1 MTKLS
6 VSIPDDIYKAV
17 LNSIPEGTPFSQ
29 GLTALIRKALGLTD
43 DPKHPIIMSNTIGI
57 TEVTPEIRMLL
68 QSIVREEIKAAL
80 DNKKTPE
87 DDKEIEP
94 IPREQDNID
103 NEWITQSEIVKM
115 LPNTILIHTRK
126 SKVSKAV
133 AAGKLVTNGLRKSEC
148 RIQRKSAE
156 AWITEVTK

>member
-43 DPKHPIIMSNTIGI
+43 DPKHPIIIGNTTSI
-57 TEVTPEIRMLL
+57 TEVTPEIRMMI
-68 QSIVREEIKAAL
+68 QSMIREEVKVAL
-80 DNKKTPE
+80 DNHKAPAGNTEISPE
-87 DDKEIEP
+87 TREPEI
-94 IPREQDNID
+94 IN
-103 NEWITQSEIVKM
+103 NEWITQTEIVKM
-115 LPNTILIHTRK
+115 LPDTILIHTRK

-148 RIQRKSAE
+148 RVQKKSAE

>member
-43 DPKHPIIMSNTIGI
+43 DPKHPIIIGNTTSI
-57 TEVTPEIRMLL
+57 TEVTPEIRMLI
-68 QSIVREEIKAAL
+68 QAMIREEVKVALNNHKAPEGNTEICPETRKPENL
-80 DNKKTPE
+80 D
-87 DDKEIEP
+87 D
-94 IPREQDNID
+94 
-103 NEWITQSEIVKM
+103 EWITQSDIVRM
-115 LPNTILIHTRK
+115 LPDIILLHTRK

-148 RIQRKSAE
+148 RVQKKSAE